1 MQIINRPRVFS
12 TGLSTVSGWSDSKTQ
27 MDAPPLASP
36 DEIKIP
42 SIFFTVFV
50 LAVVVKLTFHA
61 WKSNHNEAT
70 EEDLIRPGESDSDE
84 QVHGAMTDDD
94 VDEDTVP
101 MSRPRA
107 ALSESSRSSPAPSRG
122 PSPSSASESEP
133 VMVQSQPP
141 TPTHVFNRSSWV
153 FDHAQDIEPR
163 QRVRYE
169 TSESSPEPQ
178 EPPRPARPPL
188 PPRGSSPVGVT
199 ASIPSNDRISV
210 SVEDRYRQTQGNF

>member
-1 MQIINRPRVFS
+1 
-12 TGLSTVSGWSDSKTQ
+12 

-70 EEDLIRPGESDSDE
+70 EEDLVSPGESDLDD
-84 QVHGAMTDDD
+84 QVHDATTDND

-107 ALSESSRSSPAPSRG
+107 ALSDSSRPSSAPPLD
-122 PSPSSASESEP
+122 PSPSSVSDSEP
-133 VMVQSQPP
+133 VMVQSQPS

-163 QRVRYE
+163 RRVSYE
-169 TSESSPEPQ
+169 TSESSPELQ
-178 EPPRPARPPL
+178 EPPRAGRAPL
-188 PPRGSSPVGVT
+188 PPRGASPVGVT
-199 ASIPSNDRISV
+199 ASSSSNDRISV